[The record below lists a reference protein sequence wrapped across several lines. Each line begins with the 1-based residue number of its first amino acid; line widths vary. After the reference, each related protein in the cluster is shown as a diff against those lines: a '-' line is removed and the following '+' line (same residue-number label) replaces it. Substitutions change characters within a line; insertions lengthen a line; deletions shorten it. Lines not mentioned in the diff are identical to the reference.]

1 MLRPTVIKAIPM
13 NDYKLTLSF
22 DNGETKVFDVKPYI
36 KGSWFGELQNAS
48 YFKTVHPNGFNIE
61 WANGQDI
68 CPDDLYYK
76 SEQIEESTERLSA
89 LAEKVEQK
97 IIFETVQERKNTP
110 ASEYISYED
119 TMKTAGL

>member
-1 MLRPTVIKAIPM
+1 MLFFRK
-13 NDYKLTLSF
+13 NY
-22 DNGETKVFDVKPYI
+22 
-36 KGSWFGELQNAS
+36 
-48 YFKTVHPNGFNIE
+48 PNGFNIE
-61 WANGQDI
+61 WANGQDT

-76 SEQIEESTERLSA
+76 SEQIEESMGRLSA

-119 TMKTAGL
+119 AMKTAGL